1 MMTIVHICVSA
12 NINNQNSALDHGLYE
27 KVLDTQECI
36 RQLDYITNN
45 ENFGLKGQFIDAGI
59 RTPRGILL
67 NNYRDMGNYFQCLDI
82 KEVNQNMLVEGKY
95 CVIEVPFPRNINI
108 AEFEVIGLGFPW
120 NNHHWVKDS
129 NTRTNNKQTYQP
141 LQQYELENANLEKLL
156 VNGKLQSGETRKVK
170 QNYIQFELAI
180 CIPKVCSTQQ
190 ALSILANNTAAVSD
204 IREVFCR
211 LPNDKPWVV
220 VDYIAIA
227 IFSTIGLLTIFS
239 TCYDVRHSIILQ
251 NDSKKANKLYKTF
264 SVFTNTRK
272 FLTFRSDANALN
284 CVEGVR
290 ALAML
295 WVILIHT
302 FSLQFSFVP
311 ANPIDVHEFTYS
323 FLSLFMTSGNITV
336 DTFFMLT
343 GLLLVYS
350 QTSKM
355 SRPFLKNLHVFYL
368 SRLLRMFPVLAT
380 GILLQASFQ
389 NHITDGPNWGVVAK
403 STDDCRQYWWTT
415 LLYVHNLVS
424 YGYLCLGHTW
434 YLAVDMQLYVL
445 SPIILVWVL
454 GGTKKSALGALIC
467 SLLAVLASSTIYNFL
482 MEFQTSTYALSR
494 SPEDREFYTQYYYIH
509 TFPRASPFFVGMI
522 FGYLLHLC
530 RGRKIRLSR
539 ILVIFYWLLAT
550 VTSLTII
557 MSTYFIIQPDWDN
570 QNVDSLRNSF
580 MRPAWAAC
588 VAWLIFACV
597 HGYGGPINWFLSLT
611 IFKFLGRLSYAMYI
625 FHLPIIYIINATAL
639 APIYFSIEFTMHTLI
654 VVTMITTLVSFL
666 VTVFI
671 DIPFSIIFEM
681 LLKGAKFGETALNK
695 GSATTDIGGILI
707 SEA

>member
-1 MMTIVHICVSA
+1 MILLSKLVFQFIMMTIVHICVSA

-156 VNGKLQSGETRKVK
+156 VNGKLQSG
-170 QNYIQFELAI
+170 
-180 CIPKVCSTQQ
+180 
-190 ALSILANNTAAVSD
+190 
-204 IREVFCR
+204 
-211 LPNDKPWVV
+211 
-220 VDYIAIA
+220 A

-355 SRPFLKNLHVFYL
+355 SRPAFLKNLHVFYL

-557 MSTYFIIQPDWDN
+557 VSTYFIIQPDWDN

-639 APIYFSIEFTMHTLI
+639 APIYFSIEFSMHMLI
-654 VVTMITTLVSFL
+654 VVTTITTLVSFL

-671 DIPFSIIFEM
+671 DIPFSIIFQM

-695 GSATTDIGGILI
+695 GSVTTDIGGIPQRIDNGLRP
-707 SEA
+707 